1 MLKFW
6 SERIVA
12 SPYIKTIKPVTP
24 ALYSNRGTRDE
35 LRIAC
40 VALFS
45 ITIAQPAWAD
55 IELEDNMPVE
65 QWSN

>member
-1 MLKFW
+1 MLR
-6 SERIVA
+6 S
-12 SPYIKTIKPVTP
+12 
-24 ALYSNRGTRDE
+24 
-35 LRIAC
+35 AC

-65 QWSN
+65 QWSNYQKREANSVPPLDPEQVCLNAKQPATKQ